1 MGLKVVD
8 QVAKAEADHAAKKGA
23 AGQVL
28 ERIFDREL
36 KKISAGKTAHFG
48 SSCIV
53 VGRKDG

>member
-1 MGLKVVD
+1 MRLR
-8 QVAKAEADHAAKKGA
+8 KGA

-36 KKISAGKTAHFG
+36 KKLSAGKTAHFR

-53 VGRKDG
+53 VGRKEG